1 MIRVRLCASFFAIIW
16 LINGCAMF
24 DDTGA
29 KKPASNGLISTPPS
43 YYSTPKAKYLGT
55 RYKDNLDRMV
65 ERIVRNAKT
74 APLQFANNISSVG
87 GIGFFTHSAA
97 KSADERY
104 LEVVLGTPETFET
117 KGEYSQK
124 VQRLFTLYGFDLLS
138 ILSGDSDIYQDRE
151 LSGYGLNLAWRN
163 VVAEPTGSRVTL
175 ARAIVYLSKEKV
187 RSFLHSEI
195 KQNDLLA
202 DAVIFGEEED
212 GPLALV
218 SYSPQNLAP
227 DFRPAIREDN
237 LASTT
242 ESKPAQTIA
251 PAVPPKEPAAKA
263 NQKIEIAKNE
273 SPAAQAPAAG
283 STAKQSASETKT
295 EAKTA
300 MATPDENH
308 ANASRL
314 METARG
320 SAEKSKIVQSDAA
333 VTMTTKVPVEDIP
346 STAVKAAN
354 PERKTSEPNSAQA
367 QAEPTSPTTP
377 RAKSTEASPEE
388 QQAPKWVEPAMPSKA
403 ASPAPSKLT
412 PQVPL
417 EIREPMTTTPVIESK
432 KIDAEPKP
440 IAEAQK
446 PIPPAVAPSPKPES
460 QKPAPA
466 LDQKPTETATTKLP
480 SKKPIVTSQRPDK
493 ENPQPVSR
501 PAKDDT
507 HVPVVEV
514 PAKVAALKSAEKVSE
529 GKSPEPNKS
538 ESLAVK
544 SPRPPQIIEG
554 KAPASIVPIKPIETQ
569 TPEKKSAVTAT
580 KTGVDQND
588 LSKKSREIATSP
600 SIKTSVE
607 TTDSAAKPVEK
618 LPVPPPSTRPPV
630 KIAAAEESR
639 TMPAPL
645 IAKTETARSEVKSL
659 SPAAPLLPSQAVR
672 EKPDGE
678 QLALLKKPN
687 APIVENK
694 PLARPAAKI
703 LEGFIIQIAFT
714 DKEKAQRWAETMERR
729 GYSVSLT
736 EAGTEGALRVRL
748 GNFTM
753 RDEAERQLR
762 TFKQDGMN
770 GIIINLPQ
778 AFKPEARSSIP

>member
-1 MIRVRLCASFFAIIW
+1 MIRVRLCASFFAIAW
-16 LINGCAMF
+16 LINGCTML

-55 RYKDNLDRMV
+55 RYKDNLDRLV

-97 KSADERY
+97 KSTDERY
-104 LEVVLGTPETFET
+104 LEVVMGTPETFET

-124 VQRLFTLYGFDLLS
+124 IQRLFTLYGFDLLS

-151 LSGYGLNLAWRN
+151 MSGYGLNLAWRN

-212 GPLALV
+212 GPLSLV

-251 PAVPPKEPAAKA
+251 PTVPPKEPAAKA
-263 NQKIEIAKNE
+263 NQKIEIAKKE
-273 SPAAQAPAAG
+273 SSAAKVPAPG
-283 STAKQSASETKT
+283 SAAKQSASETKA

-300 MATPDENH
+300 TATPDENP

-314 METARG
+314 METARD
-320 SAEKSKIVQSDAA
+320 SAAESKIVQSDGA
-333 VTMTTKVPVEDIP
+333 VTTSMKAPVEDTP

-354 PERKTSEPNSAQA
+354 PELKTSEPNSAQA
-367 QAEPTSPTTP
+367 QAEPTSPTTAT
-377 RAKSTEASPEE
+377 AKSAETSPEE
-388 QQAPKWVEPAMPSKA
+388 QQAPKWVEPAPPSKA
-403 ASPAPSKLT
+403 TSSAPSKLT

-417 EIREPMTTTPVIESK
+417 EIAEPMATTPAIEAK
-432 KIDAEPKP
+432 KVDAEPKP

-446 PIPPAVAPSPKPES
+446 PMPLSVVPSPKPES

-466 LDQKPTETATTKLP
+466 LEQKSTETATAKLP
-480 SKKPIVTSQRPDK
+480 LKKPVVAPSKQEK
-493 ENPQPVSR
+493 ENPQPASS
-501 PAKDDT
+501 PAKVDT
-507 HVPVVEV
+507 HVPVVEA
-514 PAKVAALKSAEKVSE
+514 PAKVAALKSAEQVSE
-529 GKSPEPNKS
+529 GKSAEPNKS
-538 ESLAVK
+538 ESPAVK
-544 SPRPPQIIEG
+544 PPRPSLIVED
-554 KAPASIVPIKPIETQ
+554 KAPASIAPVKPTETQ
-569 TPEKKSAVTAT
+569 PPEKKSAVTAT
-580 KTGVDQND
+580 KTAVDQND
-588 LSKKSREIATSP
+588 LGRKSREIVATP
-600 SIKTSVE
+600 STKTSVE
-607 TTDSAAKPVEK
+607 TADSAAKPVEK
-618 LPVPPPSTRPPV
+618 LPMPPPSTRPPV
-630 KIAAAEESR
+630 KIAAGEESKA
-639 TMPAPL
+639 MPAPL
-645 IAKTETARSEVKSL
+645 IAKTETAPSEVKSL
-659 SPAAPLLPSQAVR
+659 PPATPLLPSQAVR

-762 TFKQDGMN
+762 TFKQDGMS